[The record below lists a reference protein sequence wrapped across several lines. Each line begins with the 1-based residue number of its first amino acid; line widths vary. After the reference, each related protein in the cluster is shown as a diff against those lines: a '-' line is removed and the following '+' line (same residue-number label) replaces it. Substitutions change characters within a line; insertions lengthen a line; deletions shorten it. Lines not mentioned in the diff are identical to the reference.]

1 MYQPSPDI
9 LKKYADVLVK
19 FALWS
24 GKGVQ
29 KGEVVYLVVLECAKP
44 ILEPL

>member
-1 MYQPSPDI
+1 MYQPSPEL

-24 GKGVQ
+24 GKGI
-29 KGEVVYLVVLECAKP
+29 KK
-44 ILEPL
+44 